1 MLPSIVSLL
10 FGCATTIE
18 RKPTPP
24 GEQPKAKPGARSP
37 AASKGTSCA
46 KSTPHSA
53 QQNQLKFLLDEHK
66 RINAAIETF
75 FKIIKAKLVWR
86 RTREMR
92 RQAKLPSSNIPTASI
107 TRTEAIHHWE
117 AKALWPTNA
126 KQLKKAVGGA

>member
-1 MLPSIVSLL
+1 MRDDDR
-10 FGCATTIE
+10 T
-18 RKPTPP
+18 
-24 GEQPKAKPGARSP
+24 KAYAARRTAEGKTRREIARCIKSP

-53 QQNQLKFLLDEHK
+53 QQNQLKFLLDEHR

-86 RTREMR
+86 RTREIR
-92 RQAKLPSSNIPTASI
+92 RQAKPPSSNIPTASI
-107 TRTEAIHHWE
+107 TRAEAIHHWE

-126 KQLKKAVGGA
+126 KQLKKAVGAA